1 MIHCSPFWLK
11 KGRKVVSMPS
21 SWNIF
26 TPAEVPKYMAT
37 FPFRNRSI
45 TSSYIRFRSS
55 AVRWVS

>member
-26 TPAEVPKYMAT
+26 TPAELPKYMAT

-45 TSSYIRFRSS
+45 TSS
-55 AVRWVS
+55 